1 MLEFLRFLMAD
12 IPLKKRSRIVTL
24 T

>member
-1 MLEFLRFLMAD
+1 MAD
-12 IPLKKRSRIVTL
+12 IPFKKRSRIVTL